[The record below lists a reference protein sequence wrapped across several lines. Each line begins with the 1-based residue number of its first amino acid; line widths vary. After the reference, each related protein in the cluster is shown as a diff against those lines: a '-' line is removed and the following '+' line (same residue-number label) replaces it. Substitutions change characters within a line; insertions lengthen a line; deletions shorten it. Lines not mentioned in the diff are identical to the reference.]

1 MSSGLIPEKCPECGG
16 PLKFLE
22 KNSFNGHVFRE
33 YWCAK
38 CEDMITLDGGEALWQ
53 VLHEAT
59 TRLRELGATR
69 IALGHHRDDTKVI
82 GKRWYMM

>member
-53 VLHEAT
+53 VLHEANETNRDTPPPAT
-59 TRLRELGATR
+59 TTAN
-69 IALGHHRDDTKVI
+69 KP
-82 GKRWYMM
+82 KRSWWKFWK